1 MLECETAPD
10 TASEA
15 AGVTV
20 ATEGLTSLPTEGLED
35 LATESRLIVA
45 EKNHADT

>member
-1 MLECETAPD
+1 MLECEAAP

-15 AGVTV
+15 AGVTE
-20 ATEGLTSLPTEGLED
+20 ATEGLTKLAIEGLED